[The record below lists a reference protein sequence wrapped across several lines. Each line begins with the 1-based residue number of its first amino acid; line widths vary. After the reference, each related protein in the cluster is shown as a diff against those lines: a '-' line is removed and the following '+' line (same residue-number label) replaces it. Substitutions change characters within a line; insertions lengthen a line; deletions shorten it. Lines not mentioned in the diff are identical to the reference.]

1 MCVEWSV
8 FSDVLVSSQETEE
21 ATTETSAFVPVHCSS
36 SPRRMEQDSGPSEP
50 EGHTRPP
57 QFPVPPPSED
67 QPTYQSNPFSSLSLS
82 VPNGLLLQF
91 LQEETGGR

>member
-21 ATTETSAFVPVHCSS
+21 ATTETAAFVPVHCSS
-36 SPRRMEQDSGPSEP
+36 SPRGMEQDSGPSEP

-57 QFPVPPPSED
+57 QFPVPPP
-67 QPTYQSNPFSSLSLS
+67 TCQSNPFSSLSLS

-91 LQEETGGR
+91 LQEEPGGR